1 MKTEQRLKELGIEL
15 APASGPLANYV
26 NAVRTGNLL
35 YLAGKGPGLPGQPMP
50 SGKVGRDFTIEQG
63 YEYARQTGLSLI
75 AVMKAELGDL
85 DRVTRIVKVLGMVNA
100 TPEFGHQPEVINGCS
115 DLFVEVFGER
125 GKHARSAVGLGSL
138 PRGIPVEIEVIVEV
152 EGEAQAVAAPAPAR
166 QTAAAKPA
174 AKKKAAAPKAKVA
187 PKKAAKKKKR

>member
-85 DRVTRIVKVLGMVNA
+85 DKVTRIVKVLGMVNA
-100 TPEFGHQPEVINGCS
+100 MPEFGHQPEVINGCS

-152 EGEAQAVAAPAPAR
+152 EGGAAAAPGR

-174 AKKKAAAPKAKVA
+174 AKKAAAPKAKAA